1 RQVDPRGRR
10 AVEDRHQT
18 RAEHPRADPE
28 IRLLQRCDLHG
39 LPLQEH
45 PVDDDPGADDP
56 DQEEER
62 EEEGARHDRDL
73 LGPQLRLLRRGRTR
87 RWRRMRIPI
96 SHLHPPIATANARSD
111 APGPRGAGRRRPGSG
126 ARSRPVR
133 GEARPRAGRSTTTRG
148 RRTWGSRGRRK
159 TPSRR
164 SASPSVVAALPSFS
178 LRNAPVVDP
187 GIPAGGP
194 AMQDTRRE
202 REAGAAPGTGPTL
215 DDMEREVRLFVGTK
229 RGLFVLRSS
238 DDRRSWSVSPP
249 LLAGREV
256 YHAVLDP
263 RDRRTVWA
271 ATDHA
276 VWGAH
281 IHRSDDGGETW
292 TVLENGPHHDGERGL
307 KAIWAL
313 TPGPGDEPD
322 ALYAGIEPAGLFVSR
337 DRGESWQ
344 AVEALNE
351 HPTNRTWQPAG
362 GALALHSILIDP
374 RTSDRIYC
382 ALSAGGVYRSD
393 DGGRSWTPANRG
405 TRADFLPGPAPEAG
419 QCVHRLVLCP
429 ARPDRLYQQN
439 HCGVYRSDDRGE
451 SWTEITG
458 GLPSE

>member
-1 RQVDPRGRR
+1 
-10 AVEDRHQT
+10 
-18 RAEHPRADPE
+18 
-28 IRLLQRCDLHG
+28 
-39 LPLQEH
+39 
-45 PVDDDPGADDP
+45 
-56 DQEEER
+56 
-62 EEEGARHDRDL
+62 
-73 LGPQLRLLRRGRTR
+73 
-87 RWRRMRIPI
+87 
-96 SHLHPPIATANARSD
+96 
-111 APGPRGAGRRRPGSG
+111 
-126 ARSRPVR
+126 
-133 GEARPRAGRSTTTRG
+133 
-148 RRTWGSRGRRK
+148 
-159 TPSRR
+159 
-164 SASPSVVAALPSFS
+164 
-178 LRNAPVVDP
+178 
-187 GIPAGGP
+187 
-194 AMQDTRRE
+194 MQDTRRE

-263 RDRRTVWA
+263 RDGRTVWA

-292 TVLENGPHHDGERGL
+292 TLLENAPHHDDERGL

-458 GLPSE
+458 GLPSEFGYALATDPSDPDVAWVIPEESSHMRTTIDGRLRVYRTRDAGRTWEPLGDGLPQEHAYVSILREGLASDTLDPCGLYFGTSSGHLFASRDRGESWTLIAGFLPRILSVTAAVVTGP